1 MSGSGSTRSKALV
14 EQIALVAQLV
24 VAMVPVNLVS
34 SVVNA
39 QILDGV
45 ITPLILTQVL
55 VLANRVRFSKAG

>member
-1 MSGSGSTRSKALV
+1 MSGSGSPRSKALV
-14 EQIALVAQLV
+14 EQIASVTQLV